1 MKRVDAQKAYEE
13 MTAKGVSFEDSA
25 EEVCRNL
32 GIPRSLANI
41 YAEVMIYQVRQT
53 LTTFDFGPSH
63 LVSGNVP
70 DEQRERVNI
79 LRDAM
84 EKSKKGRK
92 MLSELGFSDKN
103 AIPVPGVIDIDDEG
117 YFLTPRYRLQA
128 NSSEIQSEL
137 DDLRTRALA
146 AAQRKF
152 TATKRK

>member
-1 MKRVDAQKAYEE
+1 
-13 MTAKGVSFEDSA
+13 
-25 EEVCRNL
+25 
-32 GIPRSLANI
+32 
-41 YAEVMIYQVRQT
+41 MIYQVRQT